1 MSDERDDRE
10 TPSAG
15 EPSPDDQT
23 HDTDEGKVPKEG
35 PVVGPTGGEGAPPDP
50 SPERLGGGL

>member
-1 MSDERDDRE
+1 MTDERTAAD
-10 TPSAG
+10 PG

-23 HDTDEGKVPKEG
+23 HTRDEGAVPKTG
-35 PVVGPTGGEGAPPDP
+35 PAVSPEPAPDAGPAPDP